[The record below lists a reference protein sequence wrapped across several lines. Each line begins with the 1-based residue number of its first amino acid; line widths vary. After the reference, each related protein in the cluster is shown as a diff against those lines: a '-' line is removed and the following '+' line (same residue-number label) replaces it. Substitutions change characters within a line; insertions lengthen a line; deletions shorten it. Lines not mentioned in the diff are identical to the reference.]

1 MPLHTL
7 STRHASAKT
16 FNEMG
21 LSLSPA
27 SALPMRDNH
36 CTTYVARISIA
47 RRDYP
52 CPSWWVAL

>member
-7 STRHASAKT
+7 STRHASVKT

-21 LSLSPA
+21 LSLSTA
-27 SALPMRDNH
+27 TALLMFDNH
-36 CTTYVARISIA
+36 CTTYVARISIE

-52 CPSWWVAL
+52 CPS